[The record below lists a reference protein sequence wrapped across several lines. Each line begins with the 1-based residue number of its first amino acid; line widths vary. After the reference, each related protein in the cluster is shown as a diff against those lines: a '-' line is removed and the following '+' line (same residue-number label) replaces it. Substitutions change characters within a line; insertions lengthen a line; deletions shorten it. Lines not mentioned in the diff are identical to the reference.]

1 MFTISHNLFFKSK
14 FNFSI
19 DKYNTG
25 LLFEEIN
32 KKENARG
39 VCKISN
45 PLKLSNQ
52 AIESRLDKK

>member
-1 MFTISHNLFFKSK
+1 MLTISLNLFFKSK

-25 LLFEEIN
+25 LLFEETN

-39 VCKISN
+39 VCKI
-45 PLKLSNQ
+45 
-52 AIESRLDKK
+52 